1 MEHKAMV
8 MIPSHKQRQNNA
20 SRTHGLT
27 QRQRLQQD
35 RGAAVKKGKQG
46 RVVRF
51 FAVDLPN
58 DGRKHGAKGRDWSMR

>member
-46 RVVRF
+46 RVVR
-51 FAVDLPN
+51 
-58 DGRKHGAKGRDWSMR
+58 DGGAGSHGRPKGDGSVKKPK